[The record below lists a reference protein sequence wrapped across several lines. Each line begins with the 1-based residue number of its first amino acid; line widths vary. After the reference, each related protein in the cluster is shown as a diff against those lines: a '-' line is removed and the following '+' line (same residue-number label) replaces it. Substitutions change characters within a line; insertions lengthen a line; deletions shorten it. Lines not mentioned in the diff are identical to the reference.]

1 LISILIWFK
10 RLLIF
15 SSSAPAGASRSMLA
29 RFSRI
34 SGDQSGDLA
43 PIVPGL
49 SRSESG
55 ATNFCTLNAR
65 ACAKASCFPT
75 QPAGAGDDYEPG
87 LVLANED
94 FVMRVTPHR
103 KASACLR

>member
-1 LISILIWFK
+1 
-10 RLLIF
+10 
-15 SSSAPAGASRSMLA
+15 MLA

-34 SGDQSGDLA
+34 SGDQSGNLA

-55 ATNFCTLNAR
+55 AYEFLHSKRAR
-65 ACAKASCFPT
+65 MRESVPFPT

-94 FVMRVTPHR
+94 FVMHVTPHR
-103 KASACLR
+103 EASACLR

>member
-1 LISILIWFK
+1 
-10 RLLIF
+10 
-15 SSSAPAGASRSMLA
+15 MLA

-55 ATNFCTLNAR
+55 AYEFLHSKRARETRAR
-65 ACAKASCFPT
+65 APCFPT

>member
-1 LISILIWFK
+1 
-10 RLLIF
+10 
-15 SSSAPAGASRSMLA
+15 MLA

-55 ATNFCTLNAR
+55 AYEFLHSKRAR
-65 ACAKASCFPT
+65 VRESVLFPD
-75 QPAGAGDDYEPG
+75 PAGGSRRRLRAWPRAGQ
-87 LVLANED
+87 
-94 FVMRVTPHR
+94 
-103 KASACLR
+103 

>member
-1 LISILIWFK
+1 
-10 RLLIF
+10 
-15 SSSAPAGASRSMLA
+15 MLA

-55 ATNFCTLNAR
+55 AYEFLHSKRAR
-65 ACAKASCFPT
+65 VRESVPFPD
-75 QPAGAGDDYEPG
+75 PAGGDYEPG

-94 FVMRVTPHR
+94 FVMRVAPHR

>member
-1 LISILIWFK
+1 VRES
-10 RLLIF
+10 
-15 SSSAPAGASRSMLA
+15 
-29 RFSRI
+29 
-34 SGDQSGDLA
+34 
-43 PIVPGL
+43 VP
-49 SRSESG
+49 
-55 ATNFCTLNAR
+55 
-65 ACAKASCFPT
+65 FPT

>member
-1 LISILIWFK
+1 
-10 RLLIF
+10 
-15 SSSAPAGASRSMLA
+15 MLA
-29 RFSRI
+29 RFSWI

-55 ATNFCTLNAR
+55 AYEFLHSKTRAHAR
-65 ACAKASCFPT
+65 VRESVPFPT

>member
-1 LISILIWFK
+1 
-10 RLLIF
+10 
-15 SSSAPAGASRSMLA
+15 MLA

-55 ATNFCTLNAR
+55 AYEFLHSKRARMR
-65 ACAKASCFPT
+65 ACAKASRFPT

>member
-1 LISILIWFK
+1 
-10 RLLIF
+10 
-15 SSSAPAGASRSMLA
+15 MLA

-55 ATNFCTLNAR
+55 AYEFLHSKNAR